1 MRKGNFHIG
10 GKGLRPLSSEQWYGP
25 GYCGI
30 CGDRGE
36 SLVPQAVRFWD
47 PDDGW
52 KMGVLCV
59 GCGADARENGP
70 KQEDYAYQTANPIK
84 IDIEASMGDLDA
96 AWSNNS

>member
-1 MRKGNFHIG
+1 MRKGNFHVD
-10 GKGLRPLSSEQWYGP
+10 GKGLKTLSKEQWYGP

-36 SLVPQAVRFWD
+36 SLIPQAVRFWD

-59 GCGADARENGP
+59 GCGIDVQENGP
-70 KQEDYAYQTANPIK
+70 EQGDYAYRKMDSLK
-84 IDIEASMGDLDA
+84 IDVEASMGDLDA
-96 AWSNNS
+96 AWSDNS